1 LTVYEAGIIRNGVL
15 LTLREY
21 YTTSTV
27 DKDLKSALFSALE
40 TASQST
46 FGDSLDFIQ
55 LKTIGIIYHKSPRA
69 EGQFVAYAICD
80 RNTDFKLVKGILS
93 KILEQFLKDYSNKL
107 NSPKISDYENFK
119 EKIDA
124 FFKDLSEKPEDRAKS
139 LFG

>member
-1 LTVYEAGIIRNGVL
+1 MTVYEIGIMRDGVL

-21 YTTSTV
+21 HTTSTV

-55 LKTIGIIYHKSPRA
+55 LKTMGIIYSKSPRD
-69 EGQFVAYAICD
+69 EGKFVAYAICD
-80 RNTDFKLVKGILS
+80 RNTDFKLAKGILS
-93 KILEQFLKDYSNKL
+93 KILEQFLKDYSDNL
-107 NSPKISDYENFK
+107 NSPKRSDYENFK
-119 EKIDA
+119 EKIDT
-124 FFKDLSEKPEDRAKS
+124 FFKDLSEKPEERARS